1 MHRLV
6 FTCCSFQLLRRAT
19 PTNRMPV
26 SSSMMLHR
34 FDTLQQ
40 CDRRLTTFTEG
51 SIVLMIVTNCRQRD
65 NPFALSTIERG
76 NCD

>member
-6 FTCCSFQLLRRAT
+6 STSCSFQLLSRAT

-26 SSSMMLHR
+26 SSSTILHR

-40 CDRRLTTFTEG
+40 CDRRLAKFTEE
-51 SIVLMIVTNCRQRD
+51 SFVLTIVTNCRQRD
-65 NPFALSTIERG
+65 NPFALLTIERE
-76 NCD
+76 NYD